1 MKLNELK
8 PAEGSA
14 KAAWRKGRGAGSG
27 NGKTA
32 GKGHKGQN
40 ARSGGGV
47 RPGFEGGQLPLYR
60 KLPKRGFHNKFATEY
75 ATVNISTL
83 EACFNDGETVN
94 LETLLEKK
102 IIRKAFDGLKVLGDG
117 ELTKKLTVQA
127 AKFTAAAKEKIT
139 AVGGQAE
146 EV

>member
-1 MKLNELK
+1 MKLNELR
-8 PAEGSA
+8 PAEGSVTP
-14 KAAWRKGRGAGSG
+14 AWRKGRGPGSG

-47 RPGFEGGQLPLYR
+47 RPGFEGGQIPLYR
-60 KLPKRGFHNKFATEY
+60 RLPKRGFHNKFATVY
-75 ATVNISTL
+75 ATVNIGTL
-83 EACFNDGETVN
+83 EHRFQDGDTVN
-94 LETLLEKK
+94 LEVLLAKK
-102 IIRKAFDGLKVLGDG
+102 IIRKPYDGLKVLGDG

-127 AKFTAAAKEKIT
+127 ARFTGAAKEKIT

>member
-1 MKLNELK
+1 MKLHELI

-14 KAAWRKGRGAGSG
+14 KASFRKGRGPGSG

-60 KLPKRGFHNKFATEY
+60 KLPKRGFHNKFATVY
-75 ATVNISTL
+75 AIVNVATL
-83 EACFNDGETVN
+83 ENKFQDGDIVN
-94 LETLLEKK
+94 LETLLAKK
-102 IIRKAFDGLKVLGDG
+102 IIRKACDGLKVLGDG

-127 AKFTAAAKEKIT
+127 AVFSAAAKEKIT